1 MYRYIYLQGVNL
13 GVTFWVSTC
22 STLQNKTKPHF
33 RVDATI
39 NIHPKRLYEFSLFYT
54 PTSLM
59 VIKWNLLWL

>member
-39 NIHPKRLYEFSLFYT
+39 NIHPL
-54 PTSLM
+54 
-59 VIKWNLLWL
+59 